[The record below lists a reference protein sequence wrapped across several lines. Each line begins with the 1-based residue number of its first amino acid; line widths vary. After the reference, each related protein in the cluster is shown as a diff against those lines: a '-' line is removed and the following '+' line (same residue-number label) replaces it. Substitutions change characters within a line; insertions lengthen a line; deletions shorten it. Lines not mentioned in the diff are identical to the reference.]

1 MLRDQRR
8 GLQCL
13 PGILYREPRRG
24 ELTKL
29 VIDERQELRGR
40 PRIARFIRGEDAGD
54 LPGHPAVRLAEF
66 LLDVWIAAHT
76 DARRKAVS

>member
-13 PGILYREPRRG
+13 PGILYREPLRG
-24 ELTKL
+24 ELSKL

-40 PRIARFIRGEDAGD
+40 PRSARFIRGEDADD
-54 LPGHPAVRLAEF
+54 LRHKYSGVVGRERSVPSAM
-66 LLDVWIAAHT
+66 
-76 DARRKAVS
+76 